1 MSKYQMLFQPFTINR
16 TTIRN
21 RIVMMPMGSN
31 FASPAGEFTED
42 HIKYY
47 EQRAKGGTGLIIVE
61 NACIDFPLGS
71 NGSTQLRIDHDMF
84 IPGMYRMTERMHK
97 HGAMVAIQ
105 INHAGASAMEERIG
119 CQPVSASNIPSKSGG
134 AIPRPLQ
141 KEEILTIVEKYGKAA
156 KRVVSAGFDAI
167 EIHAGHSYLISQFL
181 SPVYNKRTDEFGGS
195 PENRARFAR
204 MVIDSIRAAVGPFF
218 PISLRISA
226 DEFVKGGNTLEDTL
240 NILEF
245 LNEGVDIFNVSAAL
259 NDTLQFQ
266 IDQMNLP
273 DGWRSYMSK
282 AVKDKF
288 NKPTIT
294 MGNIRNPQ
302 VAESILVHGEAD
314 FIGMGRG
321 LIAEPNWAIKV
332 EKGQEDMIRNC
343 ISCNIGCAGHRIGLN
358 RPLRCTVNPDV
369 FNGEEYKERK
379 VKRNTTVVV
388 VGAGTAGLEA
398 ACTAAEVGCRTI
410 LIERKGYLGGLASE
424 ISKLPDKKRIKD
436 FPVYFERRAEKLN
449 NLTILRNTK
458 ANISLI
464 ESFSPDVVVNAT
476 GSKPL
481 LPPIKGL
488 LDNIDQPGGNV
499 YSIFKLL
506 QVVDQYEN
514 QDLTG
519 KKVAV
524 VGGGAVGLDVVEFF
538 SARGADV
545 TIVEMQPLLGKDLD
559 VITRLSMMTMI
570 EENNVEV
577 RTNTA
582 LMEVAENHFTVNF
595 EGQVSNIEFDY
606 GFVCL
611 GMKPENPVLND
622 LQTYY
627 ANSEA
632 VVVNIGDS
640 WGARKILD
648 GTREGR
654 NIITTLEKINAF
666 EEAEKTEQ
674 LVPSSAF
681 YSHKSMTR

>member
-1 MSKYQMLFQPFTINR
+1 
-16 TTIRN
+16 
-21 RIVMMPMGSN
+21 
-31 FASPAGEFTED
+31 
-42 HIKYY
+42 
-47 EQRAKGGTGLIIVE
+47 
-61 NACIDFPLGS
+61 
-71 NGSTQLRIDHDMF
+71 
-84 IPGMYRMTERMHK
+84 
-97 HGAMVAIQ
+97 
-105 INHAGASAMEERIG
+105 
-119 CQPVSASNIPSKSGG
+119 
-134 AIPRPLQ
+134 
-141 KEEILTIVEKYGKAA
+141 
-156 KRVVSAGFDAI
+156 
-167 EIHAGHSYLISQFL
+167 
-181 SPVYNKRTDEFGGS
+181 
-195 PENRARFAR
+195 
-204 MVIDSIRAAVGPFF
+204 
-218 PISLRISA
+218 
-226 DEFVKGGNTLEDTL
+226 
-240 NILEF
+240 
-245 LNEGVDIFNVSAAL
+245 
-259 NDTLQFQ
+259 
-266 IDQMNLP
+266 QMNLP